1 MPEATTGLLGDITS
15 AEYAIVG
22 VAIHDPSVLDE
33 VDLSPLDFSNLGLS
47 RIYRLIGEM
56 VSEGVAVDPATLA
69 ARLPALAAEGIRGLH
84 AVDLFDLY
92 AQAPTRVRAYQYAT
106 IIRERAIRRR
116 LLAAAER
123 MAQMA
128 RMEGDISEIVENARA
143 DVDASSRGVMREWDM
158 AEEFDAF
165 VAQIGQ
171 EQVMYPTMWPAF
183 NAVIGGYRPGEL
195 YVLGAR
201 PGVGKSIFGIQ
212 AMIDLAE
219 HGTVVMHSLE
229 MPTRQVFTRLAANI
243 ARVDTRR
250 LDGSGGGMRPE
261 DWVMIRQHADT
272 VRSMPLSID
281 DRSSVTVN
289 QIRSHVRTQ
298 ERKGKV
304 AGLIVDYLGLIDGSR
319 PNMSTYDRVSENTR
333 LLKNIAKEFD
343 IPVIVQA
350 QLNRQVESRSSA
362 IPNLSDLRD
371 SGEIE
376 QHGGVIAFLYN
387 SAEEGY
393 GMWLEKNRH
402 GPNHVNIPL
411 VRRGQ
416 FSRLENPT
424 FEQPALEPP
433 ADQSA

>member
-1 MPEATTGLLGDITS
+1 MPDTTTGLLGDITS
-15 AEYAIVG
+15 AEYAIAG
-22 VAIHDPSVLDE
+22 IAIRHPDVLDE
-33 VDLSPLDFSNLGLS
+33 VDLSPQDFSNLGLS
-47 RIYRLIGEM
+47 RIYGLISEM
-56 VSEGVAVDPATLA
+56 TSQGSVVDPATLT
-69 ARLPALAAEGIRGLH
+69 ARLPALAASGVRGLH
-84 AVDLFDLY
+84 AVDIIDLW
-92 AQAPTRVRAYQYAT
+92 AQSPARVRAHEYAK
-106 IIRERAIRRR
+106 IIRDRAVRRR
-116 LLAAAER
+116 LMAAGER
-123 MAQMA
+123 MIQMA
-128 RMEGDISEIVENARA
+128 RMEGDVAEIVENARA
-143 DVDASSRGVMREWDM
+143 DVDASSRAVARQWDM
-158 AEEFDAF
+158 ASEFDAY

-171 EQVMYPTMWPAF
+171 EQVMYPTMWPTL
-183 NAVIGGYRPGEL
+183 NAAIGGYRPGEL

-261 DWVMIRQHADT
+261 DWLMIRQHANT

-281 DRSSVTVN
+281 ERSSVTVN
-289 QIRSHVRTQ
+289 QVRSHVRTE

-304 AGLIVDYLGLIDGSR
+304 SGLIVDYLGLLDGAR
-319 PNMSTYDRVSENTR
+319 PNMSTYERVSENTR
-333 LLKNIAKEFD
+333 LLKGIAKEFD

-350 QLNRQVESRSSA
+350 QLNRGVEQRASA

-376 QHGGVIAFLYN
+376 QHGGVIAFLYD
-387 SAEEGY
+387 STEEGY
-393 GMWLEKNRH
+393 GMFLAKNRH
-402 GPNHVNIPL
+402 GPNHINIPL

-424 FEQPALEPP
+424 FEQPALPEPTEG
-433 ADQSA
+433 S